1 MIYGGMILVFVVDG
15 LRPDAFNTED
25 TPTLERL
32 RREGVEFVASHS
44 VFPTVTRVN
53 AATIASG
60 AHPATHG
67 IVGNQM
73 YARAVH
79 PTRAFGTDGWKNLA
93 KLDEATGGRVVF
105 VPTLAE
111 RLQSH
116 GKRLAAVSSGST
128 GSSFLLNPRAPRG
141 VGILVNGYLEPGA
154 RVAYPDDV
162 NTAVLARFGAAPA
175 KGGRAD
181 RYDPVVDWTQAVL
194 ADYVI
199 PELKPDVVINWITE
213 PDHIQHALGA
223 GSPDARAAIRNA
235 DAQIERVLRRVG
247 TIGLDDEPNVCVVSD
262 HGFGVNTG
270 TVDVTRELLDAG
282 LKAHADSDDVI
293 IASSGQAMALY
304 VKDRSPDRIQK
315 LVAFLHSR
323 PWIGVIFTR
332 PRNGSAE
339 AQGSVAGTFSLAL
352 IYGHNEAR
360 GADILFTF
368 PWTSSRNEFGIP
380 GTDVG
385 DASSQVTS
393 DHGSMSPWNVR
404 NTFVAWG
411 PAFKSG
417 VTVRTPAGNVDVT
430 PTVLHILGLVSD
442 DAGLDGRVLHEA
454 LTNGPDE
461 EQVIV
466 ETRAHTVVTTDASY
480 RAVVQ
485 TSEVAGRRYVDKGW
499 RIT

>member
-1 MIYGGMILVFVVDG
+1 MILVFVVDG

-32 RREGVEFVASHS
+32 RREGVELVASHS

-53 AATIASG
+53 AATIATG
-60 AHPATHG
+60 AQPATHG

-73 YARAVH
+73 FAPAVH
-79 PTRAFGTDGWKNLA
+79 ATRAFGTDGWKNLA
-93 KLDEATGGRVVF
+93 KLDEATGGRLVF

-111 RLQSH
+111 RLQTH
-116 GKRLAAVSSGST
+116 GRRLVAVSSGST

-141 VGILVNGYLEPGA
+141 VGALVNGYLEPGA

-162 NTAVLARFGAAPA
+162 NAAVLARFGAAPA
-175 KGGRAD
+175 KGGRTD
-181 RYDPVVDWTQAVL
+181 RYDPVVEWTQGVL

-199 PELKPDVVINWITE
+199 PELRPDVIINWITE

-235 DAQIERVLRRVG
+235 DAQVERVLRRVG
-247 TIGLDDEPNVCVVSD
+247 TMGLDDEPNVFVVSD

-270 TVDVTRELLDAG
+270 TVDVTRELIDAG

-293 IASSGQAMALY
+293 VASSGQAMALY
-304 VKDRSPDRIQK
+304 VKDRSADRIQK
-315 LVAFLHSR
+315 LVAFLHSCS
-323 PWIGVIFTR
+323 WIGVIFTR
-332 PRNGSAE
+332 PGNGSE
-339 AQGSVAGTFSLAL
+339 AQGSVAGTFSLGL
-352 IYGHNEAR
+352 IHGHHEERA
-360 GADILFTF
+360 ADILFTF
-368 PWTSSRNEFGIP
+368 PWPSNRNEYGIP

-393 DHGSMSPWNVR
+393 DHGSMSPWNIR

-417 VTVRTPAGNVDVT
+417 VTIRTPAGNADVA
-430 PTVLHILGLVSD
+430 PTALQILGL
-442 DAGLDGRVLHEA
+442 DATAPGLDGRVLHEA
-454 LTNGPDE
+454 LANGPDE
-461 EQVIV
+461 EQIAV
-466 ETRAHTVVTTDASY
+466 ETRAHTVATPDGAY

-485 TSEVAGRRYVDKGW
+485 TSEVAGHRYVDKGW